1 MNSQN
6 IKDKIPKTPITIYRI
21 FKVTAGTS
29 CTSGQIITAR
39 NSANPTNPKIV
50 MRANTQY
57 ANPGARYIPPMSK
70 NTPRTSENTS
80 KSIHLISLNIS
91 LSLIVIASL
100 TLVLF
105 KLFSIY
111 NYKTTIRI

>member
-1 MNSQN
+1 M
-6 IKDKIPKTPITIYRI
+6 
-21 FKVTAGTS
+21 
-29 CTSGQIITAR
+29 SGHIINAR
-39 NSANPTNPKIV
+39 NNANPTNPKIV
-50 MRANTQY
+50 MRAICHSNP
-57 ANPGARYIPPMSK
+57 NPGARYIPPMSK
-70 NTPRTSENTS
+70 NTPKTSANTS

-91 LSLIVIASL
+91 LSFIVVASL